1 MYFLVSQQ
9 SPKSSSKSRGR
20 ERARSKSASRGKSS
34 PTKSPSRR
42 PVTRSRS
49 RTPSRHD
56 KASTVEVV
64 AVKEVK
70 EIKPAPSKTP
80 SRSRPKSKSPSRG
93 VLKETVVTKR
103 TVTSSVLSSSSGQEQ
118 AAHTPVRSSSRIASI
133 IEREKEASYLVKEQ
147 MKSEMMSSIKTP
159 PPSIPKKKEEKK
171 VNYEFMGPIGA
182 FLMIFLLPFTVY
194 YVNMA
199 CRKTKC
205 SIFQV
210 PSLPRNLLAAFFDT
224 ESVLIF
230 FGWMVFQALFAVL
243 PIGRVVEGQPLKYG
257 GKLKYRCNGFLALVV
272 SLAGLGIAVYLK
284 LPVTK
289 AVDKF
294 FKLLTVATIF
304 SIALSK
310 CLYLS
315 SRFVSSRKL
324 APGGNT
330 GNIIYDYF
338 IGRELNPRI
347 GPLDLK
353 FFCELR
359 PGLIGW
365 VVLDW
370 LMVLKAYQETGAFPP
385 NLVLVTVFQTLY
397 VADALW
403 FEDAI
408 LTTMDIIH
416 DGFGFMLCFGDLV
429 WVPFLYNLQP
439 RFLLETGFTLPWYCL
454 APIAVLNLIG
464 YMIFRLSNSQKNLFR
479 KDPKH
484 PVFAGME
491 TVPTQSGRKL
501 LASGWWGMCRKPNY
515 LGDLI
520 MAFAWSLTTGFGHIF
535 TYFYPLYFLV
545 LLIHRERRDNEQCAS
560 KYGASWDRYC
570 ERVKYRIF
578 PYIY

>member
-1 MYFLVSQQ
+1 MPRREK
-9 SPKSSSKSRGR
+9 SPNKSRGR
-20 ERARSKSASRGKSS
+20 ERARSKSASRTKSS

-49 RTPSRHD
+49 RTPSRPA
-56 KASTVEVV
+56 KTSSAAEVV
-64 AVKEVK
+64 IQEVNQV
-70 EIKPAPSKTP
+70 APTP
-80 SRSRPKSKSPSRG
+80 RTPSRPKSRSPSRAAQ
-93 VLKETVVTKR
+93 KETVVTKR
-103 TVTSSVLSSSSGQEQ
+103 TVVTSVVSSSSGQEQ
-118 AAHTPVRSSSRIASI
+118 AAHTPVRSSSRIASL
-133 IEREKEASYLVKEQ
+133 IEKEKEASYLIKEQ
-147 MKSEMMSSIKTP
+147 MKSEMITNMKTP
-159 PPSIPKKKEEKK
+159 PPSAPKKKEKGPH
-171 VNYEFMGPIGA
+171 YEFMGPIGA
-182 FLMIFLLPFTVY
+182 FLLIFLLPATVY

-205 SIFQV
+205 SILIV
-210 PSLPRNLLAAFFDT
+210 PSLPRNFVAAFFDT
-224 ESVLIF
+224 EACLIF
-230 FGWMVFQALFAVL
+230 FGWMAFQALLAVL
-243 PIGRVVEGQPLKYG
+243 PVGRLVDGQPLKSG

-272 SLAGLGIAVYLK
+272 SLAGLGVAVYLK

-289 AVDKF
+289 VVDKF
-294 FKLLTVATIF
+294 FKLMTVATIF
-304 SIALSK
+304 SFAFSI
-310 CLYLS
+310 CLYVS
-315 SRFVSSRKL
+315 SHFVSSKKL
-324 APGGNT
+324 APGGNS
-330 GNIIYDYF
+330 GNFIYDFF
-338 IGRELNPRI
+338 IGRELNPRV

-365 VVLDW
+365 VMMDW
-370 LMVLKAYQETGAFPP
+370 IMVLKAYQETGTFPP

-429 WVPFLYNLQP
+429 WVPFLYSLQP
-439 RFLLETGFTLPWYCL
+439 RFLLESGFTLPWYCL
-454 APIAVLNLIG
+454 APIVVINLIG

-484 PVFAGME
+484 PVFSGME
-491 TVPTQSGRKL
+491 TVPTQTGRKL
-501 LASGWWGMCRKPNY
+501 LASGWWGICHKPNY

-520 MAFAWSLTTGFGHIF
+520 MALAWSLTTGFGHIF

-545 LLIHRERRDNEQCAS
+545 LLIHRERRDNEQCAA
-560 KYGASWDRYC
+560 KYGASWERYC
-570 ERVKYRIF
+570 QRVKYRIF

>member
-1 MYFLVSQQ
+1 MPRSEK
-9 SPKSSSKSRGR
+9 SPKSKSRGR
-20 ERARSKSASRGKSS
+20 DRARSKSATRGKSS
-34 PTKSPSRR
+34 PSKSPSRR

-49 RTPSRHD
+49 RTPSRNEN
-56 KASTVEVV
+56 ASTKV
-64 AVKEVK
+64 AVQEVKEVK
-70 EIKPAPSKTP
+70 AAKTP
-80 SRSRPKSKSPSRG
+80 SSSRQKSKSPSRG
-93 VLKETVVTKR
+93 QEKDTVVTKR
-103 TVTSSVLSSSSGQEQ
+103 TVTSSILTSSSNQEQ

-133 IEREKEASYLVKEQ
+133 IEREKEASYLIKEQ
-147 MKSEMMSSIKTP
+147 MKTELMSNIKTP
-159 PPSIPKKKEEKK
+159 PPPKSKENEEKK
-171 VNYEFMGPIGA
+171 IKYEFMGPIGT
-182 FLMIFLLPFTVY
+182 FFMIFSLPITVY
-194 YVNMA
+194 YINMA
-199 CRKTKC
+199 CRKSKC
-205 SIFQV
+205 SILQV
-210 PSLPRNLLAAFFDT
+210 PSLPRNLVTAFFDT
-224 ESVLIF
+224 EAAIIF
-230 FGWMVFQALFAVL
+230 LGWMAFQALLALL
-243 PIGRVVEGQPLKYG
+243 PVGRVVEGMPLKYG

-272 SLAGLGIAVYLK
+272 SLTGLGIAVYLQ

-294 FKLLTVATIF
+294 FKLMTVATIF
-304 SIALSK
+304 SFSLSV
-310 CLYLS
+310 CLYVS
-315 SRFVSSRKL
+315 SHFVSPRKL

-330 GNIIYDYF
+330 GNIIYDFF

-365 VVLDW
+365 VMMNW
-370 LMVLKAYQETGAFPP
+370 LMVIKAYQDTGAFPP

-416 DGFGFMLCFGDLV
+416 DGFGYMLCFGDLV

-454 APIAVLNLIG
+454 APIAVINLIG

-484 PVFAGME
+484 PVFSGME
-491 TVPTQSGRKL
+491 TVPTQTGRKL

>member
-1 MYFLVSQQ
+1 MPRSEK
-9 SPKSSSKSRGR
+9 SPKSKSRGR
-20 ERARSKSASRGKSS
+20 DRARSKSASRGKAS
-34 PTKSPSRR
+34 PSKSPSRR

-49 RTPSRHD
+49 RTPGRHG
-56 KASTVEVV
+56 KSNTAEAV
-64 AVKEVK
+64 AVQEIKEVK
-70 EIKPAPSKTP
+70 SAPKTP
-80 SRSRPKSKSPSRG
+80 IRDHPKSKSPSRG
-93 VLKETVVTKR
+93 AQRETVVTKR
-103 TVTSSVLSSSSGQEQ
+103 TIVTSVVSSSSGQEE
-118 AAHTPVRSSSRIASI
+118 AAHTPVRSSSRIASL
-133 IEREKEASYLVKEQ
+133 IEREKEASYLIKEQ
-147 MKSEMMSSIKTP
+147 MKSEMMTNMKTP
-159 PPSIPKKKEEKK
+159 PSEPKKKEDKSPK
-171 VNYEFMGPIGA
+171 YEFMGPIGA
-182 FLMIFLLPFTVY
+182 FLLIVLLPLTVY

-205 SIFQV
+205 SILEV
-210 PSLPRNLLAAFFDT
+210 PSLPRNFVAAFFDT
-224 ESVLIF
+224 EACLIF
-230 FGWMVFQALFAVL
+230 FGWMAFQALLAVL
-243 PIGRVVEGQPLKYG
+243 PVGRVVDGQPLKSG

-272 SLAGLGIAVYLK
+272 SLAGLGVAVYLK

-289 AVDKF
+289 VVDKF
-294 FKLLTVATIF
+294 FKLMTVATIF
-304 SIALSK
+304 SIICSK

-315 SRFVSSRKL
+315 SHFVSSKKL

-330 GNIIYDYF
+330 GNIIYDFF

-365 VVLDW
+365 VMLDW
-370 LMVLKAYQETGAFPP
+370 LMVLKAYQDTGVFPP

-408 LTTMDIIH
+408 LTTMDILH

-429 WVPFLYNLQP
+429 WVPFLYSLQP

-454 APIAVLNLIG
+454 APITVLNLIG
-464 YMIFRLSNSQKNLFR
+464 YMIFRFSNSQKNLFR

-484 PVFAGME
+484 PVFSGME
-491 TVPTQSGRKL
+491 TVPTQTGRKL
-501 LASGWWGMCRKPNY
+501 LASGWWGMCHKPNY

-545 LLIHRERRDNEQCAS
+545 LLIHRERRDNEQCAA

-570 ERVKYRIF
+570 QRVKYRIF